1 MRDEEA
7 RGPLTPASAPFSG
20 SPPNRQIPRGETA
33 PGHPGRR
40 RCKELP
46 GPDTGLQS
54 RDRSLEERDLV
65 EGRAKDL
72 VRIRAEVAAQDLL
85 INGSEVDGELEVAC

>member
-7 RGPLTPASAPFSG
+7 PGPLTPASAPFSG

-46 GPDTGLQS
+46 GLDTGLQG
-54 RDRSLEERDLV
+54 RDRSLEERDLI
-65 EGRAKDL
+65 EGRSKDL

-85 INGSEVDGELEVAC
+85 IDGSQVHGAPEVAG